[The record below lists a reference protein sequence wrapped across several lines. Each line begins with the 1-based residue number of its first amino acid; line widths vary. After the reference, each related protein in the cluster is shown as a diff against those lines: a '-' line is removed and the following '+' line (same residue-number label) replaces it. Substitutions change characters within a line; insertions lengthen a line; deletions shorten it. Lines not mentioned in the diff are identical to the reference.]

1 MSRRPPP
8 GRLIVRQ
15 AKARMA
21 PGGRLRSE
29 SPIRPTLPRVVG
41 TTGAGAAALRW
52 MDYPDTY
59 MWNDHPD
66 TLTWDDLNTV
76 ADLEAVAS

>member
-8 GRLIVRQ
+8 GRLAVRQ

-29 SPIRPTLPRVVG
+29 SPVTPLLPRIMA
-41 TTGAGAAALRW
+41 TGASGAAALRW

-59 MWNDHPD
+59 RWADHPP
-66 TLTWDDLNTV
+66 TLTWGAMNTVDDLGVT
-76 ADLEAVAS
+76 L